1 MDTFSPYASA
11 DLEPRLSASGQAEL
25 RDAVLRQHATLPFD
39 PGAAF
44 TRILWLL
51 FLCSEGIQTRAVLP
65 VDNRLDLP
73 DSDNIAGLCDLL
85 ANFLEH
91 PMGGETAL
99 VILHR
104 PGTTGISD
112 ADKYIFR
119 ILSEAAASRDT
130 SPWTFYVTG
139 PDGVHKLP
147 GRCL

>member
-1 MDTFSPYASA
+1 
-11 DLEPRLSASGQAEL
+11 
-25 RDAVLRQHATLPFD
+25 
-39 PGAAF
+39 
-44 TRILWLL
+44 
-51 FLCSEGIQTRAVLP
+51 VLP

-73 DSDNIAGLCDLL
+73 DSDNIAGLCNLL

-91 PMGGETAL
+91 PMGGETAV
-99 VILHR
+99 VILNR

-147 GRCL
+147 GRCP

>member
-1 MDTFSPYASA
+1 MDTFSSWAPA

-25 RDAVLRQHATLPFD
+25 RDAVLRRHATLPFY

-44 TRILWLL
+44 SRSLWLL

-65 VDNRLDLP
+65 VDDRLDLP
-73 DSDNIAGLCDLL
+73 DPDNIAGLCDLL

-112 ADKYIFR
+112 ADQHIFR
-119 ILSEAAASRDT
+119 MLSEAAASRDT

-147 GRCL
+147 GHCA